1 MTDDAYLSLIRRAQS
16 QYAGRVA
23 LGLCLALVF
32 GAVLGYAAH
41 EIVYPPGVVV
51 REPCPAGYAPQ
62 RHRILRWEIGL

>member
-23 LGLCLALVF
+23 LGLFLALIF
-32 GAVLGYAAH
+32 GAVFGYAAH
-41 EIVYPPGVVV
+41 ELVYPPRAAM

-62 RHRILRWEIGL
+62 QSKVLRWPI